1 MHEIKVHRKVE
12 YADTDMSGIAHFSRF
27 LVFMENAEH
36 AFLDS
41 IGAGVEL
48 LEEDGR
54 VLSWPRVS
62 VSCDYLS
69 PARYGD
75 ELDVHLQVLRKG
87 TKSVTYLVHVTR
99 DGLLLARGKTTC
111 ACCVMNGP
119 EGVKA
124 VPIPEWISERIEEA
138 PSA

>member
-12 YADTDMSGIAHFSRF
+12 YVDTDMSGIAHFSRF

-36 AFLDS
+36 AFLDA

-48 LEEDGR
+48 REDDGR
-54 VLSWPRVS
+54 VISWPRVS

-75 ELDVHLQVLRKG
+75 ELEVHLQVLRKG
-87 TKSVTYLVHVTR
+87 TKSVTYLVHV
-99 DGLLLARGKTTC
+99 K
-111 ACCVMNGP
+111 
-119 EGVKA
+119 EGGCPLVK
-124 VPIPEWISERIEEA
+124 
-138 PSA
+138 